1 MPYLYLFWQI
11 EQNWLLKQSQ
21 KNEVIFFLKT
31 NKDTKFKQLIEIT
44 AIDFPQNE
52 KRFKLVYLLLSHDNN
67 KRLIVDFYIKE
78 NDIMDQEVE
87 IINTETR
94 KEKIKNF
101 IINKRNTII
110 SILVFF
116 VLILFGYFIYQ
127 EYLERNRVKL
137 ANKYNSLIIEYE
149 NGNESNILNS
159 MKEII
164 KDKDRTYSPLA
175 FYYLLDNNLITSQEE
190 INTYFDIIINEIGLD
205 KENKNLT
212 IFKKGLFNSEFANEN
227 ELLNILNP
235 VIKSDSIWKPHALY
249 LMAEYY
255 FSKNEKQKSK
265 EFLEKLISLENI
277 NDKIKLEAQKR
288 LRSDLSE

>member
-1 MPYLYLFWQI
+1 
-11 EQNWLLKQSQ
+11 
-21 KNEVIFFLKT
+21 
-31 NKDTKFKQLIEIT
+31 
-44 AIDFPQNE
+44 
-52 KRFKLVYLLLSHDNN
+52 
-67 KRLIVDFYIKE
+67 
-78 NDIMDQEVE
+78 MDQEVE

-101 IINKRNTII
+101 IINKKNTII

-127 EYLERNRVKL
+127 EYLDRNRVKL
-137 ANKYNSLIIEYE
+137 ANKYNLLIIEYE
-149 NGNESNILNS
+149 NGNESNILDS

-175 FYYLLDNNLITSQEE
+175 FYYLLDINLITSKEE

>member
-1 MPYLYLFWQI
+1 
-11 EQNWLLKQSQ
+11 
-21 KNEVIFFLKT
+21 
-31 NKDTKFKQLIEIT
+31 
-44 AIDFPQNE
+44 
-52 KRFKLVYLLLSHDNN
+52 
-67 KRLIVDFYIKE
+67 
-78 NDIMDQEVE
+78 MDQEVE

-101 IINKRNTII
+101 IINKKKTII

-175 FYYLLDNNLITSQEE
+175 FYYLLDNNLINSQEE

>member
-1 MPYLYLFWQI
+1 M
-11 EQNWLLKQSQ
+11 N
-21 KNEVIFFLKT
+21 
-31 NKDTKFKQLIEIT
+31 
-44 AIDFPQNE
+44 
-52 KRFKLVYLLLSHDNN
+52 
-67 KRLIVDFYIKE
+67 
-78 NDIMDQEVE
+78 
-87 IINTETR
+87 IN
-94 KEKIKNF
+94 I
-101 IINKRNTII
+101 
-110 SILVFF
+110 
-116 VLILFGYFIYQ
+116 
-127 EYLERNRVKL
+127 
-137 ANKYNSLIIEYE
+137 
-149 NGNESNILNS
+149 
-159 MKEII
+159 
-164 KDKDRTYSPLA
+164 
-175 FYYLLDNNLITSQEE
+175 SQEE

>member
-1 MPYLYLFWQI
+1 
-11 EQNWLLKQSQ
+11 
-21 KNEVIFFLKT
+21 
-31 NKDTKFKQLIEIT
+31 
-44 AIDFPQNE
+44 
-52 KRFKLVYLLLSHDNN
+52 
-67 KRLIVDFYIKE
+67 
-78 NDIMDQEVE
+78 MDQEVE

-101 IINKRNTII
+101 IINKKNTII
-110 SILVFF
+110 SILIFF
-116 VLILFGYFIYQ
+116 VLLLFGFFIYQ
-127 EYLERNRVKL
+127 EYLEKNRAKL
-137 ANKYNSLIIEYE
+137 ANKYNALIIEYE

-164 KDKDRTYSPLA
+164 QDKDRTYSPLA
-175 FYYLLDNNLITSQEE
+175 FYYLLDNNLITSKEE
-190 INTYFDIIINEIGLD
+190 INIYFDTLINEIGLD
-205 KENKNLT
+205 NENKNLT

-265 EFLEKLISLENI
+265 EFLEKLVSLENI